1 MSLSKKVILAPDSI
15 YAYIDR
21 SSDKH
26 QQAVAFFRY
35 FSEQNY
41 RVFVDTLSL
50 NEVYNDIY
58 RKMSQDLAKDFI
70 RIVNFSDINIIYP
83 DEGETKASIKTLIN
97 YRALD
102 LTFSQAVLAV
112 TASRRSITQVV
123 TFSYLPPLFGLQAFY
138 LPI

>member
-1 MSLSKKVILAPDSI
+1 MAFSKKVILAPDAV

-21 SSDKH
+21 GSDKH

-41 RVFVDTLSL
+41 RVFLDVLSL

-58 RKMSQDLAKDFI
+58 KKMSQDLAKDFI
-70 RIVNFSDINIIYP
+70 RIISLSDMNLIYP
-83 DEGETKASIKTLIN
+83 DESEMKAAVKALIN
-97 YRALD
+97 YRTLD
-102 LTFSQAVLAV
+102 LTFSQSVMAVV
-112 TASRRSITQVV
+112 ASRRSVNQVV
-123 TFSYLPPLFGLQAFY
+123 TFSYLPSLLGMQTFY

>member
-1 MSLSKKVILAPDSI
+1 MAISKKVILAPDAV

-21 SSDKH
+21 GSDKH

-41 RVFVDTLSL
+41 RVFLDVLSL

-58 RKMSQDLAKDFI
+58 KKMSQDLAKDFI
-70 RIVNFSDINIIYP
+70 RIINLSDMNLIYP
-83 DEGETKASIKTLIN
+83 EEGEMKAAVKALIN
-97 YRALD
+97 YRTLD
-102 LTFSQAVLAV
+102 LTFSQAVMAV
-112 TASRRSITQVV
+112 VASRRNVNQVV
-123 TFSYLPPLFGLQAFY
+123 TFSYLPSLLGMQTFY

>member
-1 MSLSKKVILAPDSI
+1 MSLSRKVILAPDAI

-21 SSDKH
+21 GSDKH
-26 QQAVAFFRY
+26 QQSVAFFRY

-41 RVFVDTLSL
+41 HVFVDTLSL

-58 RKMSQDLAKDFI
+58 RKMSKDLAKDFL
-70 RIVNFSDINIIYP
+70 RIMNLSDINIIFP
-83 DEGETKASIKTLIN
+83 DEGEIKAAIKAVIN

-102 LTFSQAVLAV
+102 LTFSQAVMAV

>member
-1 MSLSKKVILAPDSI
+1 MALSKKVILAPDAV

-21 SSDKH
+21 GSEKH
-26 QQAVAFFRY
+26 QQAIAFFRY

-41 RVFVDTLSL
+41 RVFLDTLSL

-58 RKMSQDLAKDFI
+58 KKMSQDLAKDFL
-70 RIVNFSDINIIYP
+70 RIMNLSDMNLIYP
-83 DEGETKASIKTLIN
+83 DEGETKAAVKALVN
-97 YRALD
+97 YRTLD

-112 TASRRSITQVV
+112 VANRRSINQVV
-123 TFSYLPPLFGLQAFY
+123 TFSYLPPLFGIQTFY

>member
-1 MSLSKKVILAPDSI
+1 MALSKKVILAPDAV

-21 SSDKH
+21 GSDKH

-41 RVFVDTLSL
+41 RVFLDVLSL

-58 RKMSQDLAKDFI
+58 KKMSQDLAKDFI
-70 RIVNFSDINIIYP
+70 RIISLSDMNLIYP
-83 DEGETKASIKTLIN
+83 DEGEMKAAVKALIN
-97 YRALD
+97 YRTLD
-102 LTFSQAVLAV
+102 LTFSQSVMAVV
-112 TASRRSITQVV
+112 ASRRSVNQVV
-123 TFSYLPPLFGLQAFY
+123 TFSYLPSLLGMQTFY

>member
-1 MSLSKKVILAPDSI
+1 MALSKKVILAPDSI

-21 SSDKH
+21 GSEKH
-26 QQAVAFFRY
+26 QQSIAFFRY

-70 RIVNFSDINIIYP
+70 RIINFSDINIISP
-83 DEGETKASIKTLIN
+83 EESETRAAIKALIN
-97 YRALD
+97 YRTLE
-102 LTFSQAVLAV
+102 LRFSQVLMAV
-112 TASRRSITQVV
+112 TATRRGINQIV
-123 TFSYLPPLFGLQAFY
+123 TFEPPPPLFGLQTFY